1 MAAVCHAVH
10 RAAETLG
17 QLQAAF
23 GGDGAVVI
31 ADDMVNLRRHRAQR
45 RMVDAGAVG
54 VGVHVEITDD
64 GQGGQGPS
72 NPETRNIPPICA
84 GRAALKK
91 CSSEIVPR
99 LWAT

>member
-10 RAAETLG
+10 RAAEALG

-54 VGVHVEITDD
+54 VGVHVEIADD
-64 GQGGQGPS
+64 G
-72 NPETRNIPPICA
+72 
-84 GRAALKK
+84 
-91 CSSEIVPR
+91 
-99 LWAT
+99 